1 MNPREELLRRV
12 RDALVVM
19 PEDERLV
26 TMPHTRHGRPD
37 EPTTGDRTALAD
49 LFAERLRHHGAQ
61 VRNIIEQDIADT
73 IGQVLAAHGAKSV
86 VAPQGLP
93 DTWLATWRADE
104 RNQVI
109 DDSPFLPTGQL
120 AAADAVVTSCA
131 AAVADAGIIV
141 LDGGMGQGRRA
152 PTLAPACHVCV
163 VRVDQIGATMP
174 EVIDRLDHRRT
185 ITWFGGPSAS
195 AESEIDQPPGIRTA
209 RQLIVVIVD

>member
-12 RDALVVM
+12 RDALIEM

-26 TMPHTRHGRPD
+26 TMSRARGRRSE

-49 LFAERLRHHGAQ
+49 LFAERLRHHGAL
-61 VRNIIEQDIADT
+61 VRNIIEQDISDT
-73 IGQVLAAHGAKSV
+73 IGRVLAEQGAESV
-86 VAPQGLP
+86 VVPQGLP
-93 DTWLATWRADE
+93 EAWLETWRSDE
-104 RNQVI
+104 RHRIV
-109 DDSPFLPTGQL
+109 DDSPFLPQGQL
-120 AAADAVVTSCA
+120 SAADAVVTSCA

-141 LDGGMGQGRRA
+141 LDGGAGQGRRA

-174 EVIDRLDHRRT
+174 EVIDRLDHRRP

-195 AESEIDQPPGIRTA
+195 AESEIDQPPGLRAA
-209 RQLIVVIVD
+209 RRLIVVVVD